1 MASPRRHDR
10 RLNSRR
16 VIHGATHRSLAIFAL
31 FGCAAVLGARA
42 GEEPAPDARD
52 RLRYL
57 VQQRC
62 VPHWLLEHDPAP
74 CASVGAG
81 FALLPDR
88 KGGAHFLLI
97 PTATIRGI
105 ESPEARAPGAVNYF
119 DAAWSARAAL
129 AGAIGHSVPRTAVG
143 LAVNSIR
150 SRSQDQLHIHV
161 SCLRADVAR
170 ALAGA
175 AEAIG
180 SQWGPLELDG
190 HSYLA
195 MRLMGERLGEAN
207 PFRLLAGN
215 LDDADKSME
224 EFTLLLAGFDFKE
237 GPGFVLLAG
246 HAVRGAE
253 LMLDPLCALAVGA
266 GGTAGT
272 N

>member
-1 MASPRRHDR
+1 MASSRRHHR

-16 VIHGATHRSLAIFAL
+16 VSPGATHRSLAIFAL
-31 FGCAAVLGARA
+31 LACAAVPGARA
-42 GEEPAPDARD
+42 DEERSPDARD

-57 VQQRC
+57 VQQQC
-62 VPHWLLEHDPAP
+62 LPHWLHEHDPAP

-105 ESPEARAPGAVNYF
+105 ESPEARAPGAPNYF

-129 AGAIGHSVPRTAVG
+129 AGKIGHTVPRAAVA

-175 AEAIG
+175 AATIG

-190 HSYLA
+190 YSYLA
-195 MRLMGERLGEAN
+195 MRLMGERLGVAN
-207 PFRLLAGN
+207 PFRLLAWN
-215 LDDADKSME
+215 LDDAGKSMK

-246 HAVRGAE
+246 HAVPGAE
-253 LMLDPLCALAVGA
+253 LMLDPRCALAVGTA
-266 GGTAGT
+266 GTAGT

>member
-1 MASPRRHDR
+1 VSAR
-10 RLNSRR
+10 
-16 VIHGATHRSLAIFAL
+16 ATHRSLLLWAL
-31 FGCAAVLGARA
+31 IGCAAVSGARA
-42 GEEPAPDARD
+42 DQEPAPDARD

-57 VQQRC
+57 VQQQC
-62 VPHWLLEHDPAP
+62 VPHWLHDHDPAP

-105 ESPEARAPGAVNYF
+105 ESPEARAPGAPNYF

-129 AGAIGHSVPRTAVG
+129 AGRIGHPLPRAAVA

-150 SRSQDQLHIHV
+150 SRSQDQLHIHL
-161 SCLRADVAR
+161 SCLRADVGR

-175 AEAIG
+175 AEALG
-180 SQWGPLELDG
+180 PRWGPLELDG
-190 HSYLA
+190 RSYLA
-195 MRLMGERLGEAN
+195 MRLMGESLGVAN

-224 EFTLLLAGFDFKE
+224 DFTLLLAGFDFQE

-246 HAVRGAE
+246 HAVPGAE
-253 LMLDPLCALAVGA
+253 LMLDPLCA
-266 GGTAGT
+266 

>member
-1 MASPRRHDR
+1 MASSGRHDG
-10 RLNSRR
+10 RLESRR
-16 VIHGATHRSLAIFAL
+16 VIAGATHRSLALCAL
-31 FGCAAVLGARA
+31 LGCAAVLGARA
-42 GEEPAPDARD
+42 DEERSPDARD

-57 VQQRC
+57 VQQQC
-62 VPHWLLEHDPAP
+62 VPHWLHEHDPTP
-74 CASVGAG
+74 CASVSAG

-97 PTATIRGI
+97 PTATMRGI

-129 AGAIGHSVPRTAVG
+129 ADRIGHAVPRAAVG

-170 ALAGA
+170 TLAGA

-180 SQWGPLELDG
+180 SQWGPLQLDG
-190 HSYLA
+190 HRYRA
-195 MRLMGERLGEAN
+195 MRLMGERPGAAN
-207 PFRLLAGN
+207 PFRLLASN

-224 EFTLLLAGFDFKE
+224 EFTLLLAGFDFRE

-246 HAVRGAE
+246 RAVPGAE
-253 LMLDPLCALAVGA
+253 LMLDPLCALAA
-266 GGTAGT
+266 GTAGT

>member
-1 MASPRRHDR
+1 MIA
-10 RLNSRR
+10 
-16 VIHGATHRSLAIFAL
+16 GARHRSLAL
-31 FGCAAVLGARA
+31 CVLLGCAAVLAA
-42 GEEPAPDARD
+42 LANEQPPPDGRD
-52 RLRYL
+52 RLRTI
-57 VQQRC
+57 VQLQC
-62 VPHWLLEHDPAP
+62 VPHWLQQRDPAP
-74 CASVGAG
+74 CVSVSAG

-97 PTATIRGI
+97 PTATLRGI
-105 ESPEARAPGAVNYF
+105 ESPEARAPGAINYF

-129 AGAIGHSVPRTAVG
+129 DGGIGHPVPRAAVG

-175 AEAIG
+175 ADAIG
-180 SQWGPLELDG
+180 PQWGPLELEG
-190 HSYLA
+190 RSYLA
-195 MRLMGERLGEAN
+195 MRLMGERLGVAN
-207 PFRLLAGN
+207 PFRLLAGK
-215 LDDADKSME
+215 LDDADKSMQ

-246 HAVRGAE
+246 HAVPGAE
-253 LMLDPLCALAVGA
+253 RMLDPRCALAAA
-266 GGTAGT
+266 GPADG

>member
-1 MASPRRHDR
+1 
-10 RLNSRR
+10 
-16 VIHGATHRSLAIFAL
+16 VIPGVVHRSPAL
-31 FGCAAVLGARA
+31 CALLGCAAVLGALA
-42 GEEPAPDARD
+42 NEQPLPDGRD
-52 RLRYL
+52 RLRTI
-57 VQQRC
+57 VQQQC
-62 VPHWLLEHDPAP
+62 VPHWLQQRDPAP
-74 CASVGAG
+74 CVSVSAE

-97 PTATIRGI
+97 PTATLRGI
-105 ESPEARAPGAVNYF
+105 ESPAARAPGAINYF

-129 AGAIGHSVPRTAVG
+129 EGWIGHSVPRAAVG

-161 SCLRADVAR
+161 SCLRTDVAR

-175 AEAIG
+175 ADAIG

-190 HSYLA
+190 RSYLA
-195 MRLMGERLGEAN
+195 LRLMGERLGVAN

-215 LDDADKSME
+215 LDDADKSMQ

-246 HAVRGAE
+246 NAVPGAE
-253 LMLDPLCALAVGA
+253 RMLDSRCALAAASPA
-266 GGTAGT
+266 GG

>member
-1 MASPRRHDR
+1 VSP
-10 RLNSRR
+10 
-16 VIHGATHRSLAIFAL
+16 GAVHRSLALCAL
-31 FGCAAVLGARA
+31 LGCVAALGARA
-42 GEEPAPDARD
+42 DEEPAPAGRD
-52 RLRYL
+52 RLRFV

-62 VPHWLLEHDPAP
+62 VPHWLRQRDPAP
-74 CASVGAG
+74 CASVSAG

-105 ESPEARAPGAVNYF
+105 ESPEARAAGAVNYF

-129 AGAIGHSVPRTAVG
+129 ADKIGHAVPRVAVG

-175 AEAIG
+175 AGAIG
-180 SQWGPLELDG
+180 PRWSPVELEG
-190 HSYLA
+190 NGYLA
-195 MRLMGERLGEAN
+195 MRLVGERLGVAN
-207 PFRLLAGN
+207 PFRLLAEN
-215 LDDADKSME
+215 LDDADKSMA

-237 GPGFVLLAG
+237 GPGFLLLAG
-246 HAVRGAE
+246 RAVPGAE
-253 LMLDPLCALAVGA
+253 LMLDPVCALAVA
-266 GGTAGT
+266 GTAGTAGT

>member
-1 MASPRRHDR
+1 MIP
-10 RLNSRR
+10 
-16 VIHGATHRSLAIFAL
+16 GATHRSLALFAL
-31 FGCAAVLGARA
+31 IGCAVVLGARA
-42 GEEPAPDARD
+42 EEEPAPAGRD
-52 RLRYL
+52 RLRFI
-57 VQQRC
+57 VQQQC
-62 VPHWLLEHDPAP
+62 IPHWLHEHDPAP
-74 CASVGAG
+74 CASVGAE
-81 FALLPDR
+81 FVLLPDR
-88 KGGAHFLLI
+88 KGGAHFLLV
-97 PTATIRGI
+97 PTASIRGI
-105 ESPEARAPGAVNYF
+105 ESPEARSAGAPNYF

-129 AGAIGHSVPRTAVG
+129 AGKIGHTVPRAAVG

-175 AEAIG
+175 AGAIG
-180 SQWGPLELDG
+180 SQWGPLELEG
-190 HSYLA
+190 NSYLA
-195 MRLMGERLGEAN
+195 MRLMGERLGVAN

-215 LDDADKSME
+215 LDAADKSMK

-246 HAVRGAE
+246 HAVPGAE
-253 LMLDPLCALAVGA
+253 LMLDPRCALAVGT